1 MYKLSFVKDYFW
13 KIVVLSVLVLSC
25 TKDEDINP
33 SGSGLPD
40 IGKDAESIP
49 EWIYEEMSFYYFWN
63 DDISKDEPSGDEDP
77 ESYFYNLLDN
87 NDIFSF
93 ISDDAEAIKEEM
105 TGTILAMGFSSSY
118 GLFSNSNNLFAVVEY
133 VYRDSPAEKAGLKR
147 GDIILKINGER
158 LTNDNY
164 LKLSSNEGFS
174 LGFGEYNGNGII
186 DANREMNIATGQ
198 IELDPVIYSEVMT
211 VDNQKTGYL
220 VFVDFI
226 AGENDKWLKSLGNA
240 IGEMKEEGITQL
252 IMDLRYNPGGEVK
265 VAEYLASAIAPV
277 SVVNSRD
284 VLVRYTYNE
293 NLTDHFTG
301 VQGVD
306 SPNLLSR
313 FAPNINNLN
322 LDNVIFLTTHSTASA
337 SELVINGLEPYM
349 DVTIVGE
356 PTFGKFYGAF
366 LLFDENDPPKH
377 NWAIA
382 PITLKYA
389 NADGVTD
396 FANGLTPDIF
406 LEDDMLHAKD
416 FGDDSDP
423 MLATAIAY
431 LKGEIIDNS
440 SGRIATTRKYEPIY
454 NLKRI
459 SRKNVFFIQE

>member
-1 MYKLSFVKDYFW
+1 MLTKKYIWEILVLAILSFSCSKDQG
-13 KIVVLSVLVLSC
+13 
-25 TKDEDINP
+25 INP
-33 SGSGLPD
+33 NSTGLPD

-63 DDISKDEPSGDEDP
+63 NDIPKEAPSGDENP
-77 ESYFYNLLDN
+77 NNYFYRLLNKIDF
-87 NDIFSF
+87 FSF

-105 TGTILAMGFSSSY
+105 TGTILAMGFSSTY
-118 GLFSNSNNLFAVVEY
+118 GLFSNSSNMFAVVEY
-133 VYRDSPAEKAGLKR
+133 VYRDSPADKAGLRR
-147 GDIILKINGER
+147 GDIILKINGDR

-164 LKLSSNEGFS
+164 LKLSSNESLS
-174 LGFGEYNGNGII
+174 LGFGEYDGNRII
-186 DANREMNIATGQ
+186 DADREIIIPTGQ
-198 IELDPVIYSEVMT
+198 IELDPVIYSNVIT

-226 AGENDKWLKSLGNA
+226 AGEKDKWLKSLGNA
-240 IGEMKEEGITQL
+240 IGQMQAKGITQL

-265 VAEYLASAIAPV
+265 VAEYLASAIAPRQ
-277 SVVNSRD
+277 VVND
-284 VLVRYTYNE
+284 HEILVRYTYNE

-301 VQGVD
+301 KQGAD

-313 FAPNINNLN
+313 FKPNIRQ
-322 LDNVIFLTTHSTASA
+322 LDLDKVIFLTTQNTASA

-349 DVTIVGE
+349 DVTIIGE
-356 PTFGKFYGAF
+356 PTFGKFYGAY
-366 LLFDENDPPKH
+366 LLFDESNPPKH

-416 FGDDSDP
+416 FGDGSDP

-431 LKGEIIDNS
+431 LKGEITGS
-440 SGRIATTRKYEPIY
+440 SPGRIATIRRYEPVY
-454 NLKRI
+454 DLNRI
-459 SRKNVFFIQE
+459 RKKNIFFVGE

>member
-1 MYKLSFVKDYFW
+1 MLIALVSSCSKDR
-13 KIVVLSVLVLSC
+13 
-25 TKDEDINP
+25 DINP
-33 SGSGLPD
+33 NSHSLPD
-40 IGKDAESIP
+40 IGKDAGSIP

-63 DDISKDEPSGDEDP
+63 EDIPKDKPSGDEDP
-77 ESYFYNLLDN
+77 DTYFYSLLDN

-118 GLFSNSNNLFAVVEY
+118 GLFSNSNYLFAVVEY
-133 VYRDSPAEKAGLKR
+133 VYRDSPADKAGLKR

-164 LKLSSNEGFS
+164 LELSSNEGFS
-174 LGFGEYNGNGII
+174 LGFGEFNGNRIS
-186 DANREMNIATGQ
+186 DADREITISTGQ

-226 AGENDKWLKSLGNA
+226 AGEKDKWLNSLA
-240 IGEMKEEGITQL
+240 DALGEMQAEGITQL
-252 IMDLRYNPGGEVK
+252 IVDLRYNPGGEVN
-265 VAEYLASAIAPV
+265 VAEYLASAIAPRK
-277 SVVNSRD
+277 VVND
-284 VLVRYTYNE
+284 HEILVRYTYNE
-293 NLTDHFTG
+293 NLTEHFTG
-301 VQGVD
+301 NQGAD

-313 FAPNINNLN
+313 FAPNVRQ
-322 LDNVIFLTTHSTASA
+322 LDLDKVIFLTTHKTASA
-337 SELVINGLEPYM
+337 SELVINGLGPYM
-349 DVTIVGE
+349 DVTIIGE
-356 PTFGKFYGAF
+356 PTFGKFYGAY

-396 FANGLTPDIF
+396 FVNGLTPDIL

-431 LKGEIIDNS
+431 LKGEIS
-440 SGRIATTRKYEPIY
+440 SSSPGRIAAVRQYEPVY
-454 NLKRI
+454 DLNRI
-459 SRKNVFFIQE
+459 RKKNVLFIGK